1 VDHAREFRLRGMPRL
16 RLVTAGESHGPKL
29 SGIVTGLPAGLRI
42 DAAGVDADL
51 ARRQH
56 GYGRG
61 GRMKIEKDA
70 ALFTGGLRGG
80 ETLGGPVA
88 FEIANRDYAVWE
100 AAMGPLEVEAGA
112 AAKRRLSSPRPGHAD
127 LAGGLKYGRRDLRDV
142 LERAS
147 ARESAARVAAGALCR
162 QLLGVLGI
170 RVRSGVLSVGEA
182 RCPEPPDGFSFA
194 DLETVDESSPFR
206 AVRKSAESA
215 MTAAVDAAAKA
226 GDTLGGTILVGAS
239 GVPAGLG
246 AHVSWDA
253 KLDGRIA
260 RALMSIPSVKGVSIG
275 AAVANAF
282 RPGSKAHDPIA
293 WTDARGFH
301 HTSNR
306 AGGLEGGIT
315 NGEDLLVTLYQKPI
329 STLRDGLPSVDI
341 DTKQAQR
348 AAYERSDVTAVP
360 ACGVIAEA
368 MLAFVLADALLEKTG
383 GDSMDEVRRNFD
395 GFVAAQRAF

>member
-1 VDHAREFRLRGMPRL
+1 MPRL

-29 SGIVTGLPAGLRI
+29 TGVLTGLPAGLRI
-42 DAAGVDADL
+42 DPASVDADL

-70 ALFTGGLRGG
+70 ALFTGGLRGA
-80 ETLGGPVA
+80 ETLGTPVA
-88 FEIANRDYAVWE
+88 FEIANLDHPVWE
-100 AAMGPLEVEAGA
+100 KVMGPIVVDAEA

-127 LAGGLKYGRRDLRDV
+127 LAGGLKYGRRDLRDI

-147 ARESAARVAAGALCR
+147 ARESAARVAAGAVCR
-162 QLLGVLGI
+162 QLLLALGI
-170 RVRSGVLSVGEA
+170 RIRSGVLSVGEV
-182 RCPEPPDGFSFA
+182 RCGEPESGFSFA
-194 DLETVDESSPFR
+194 DLDRVDDASPFR
-206 AVRKSAESA
+206 AVDRNAESG

-226 GDTLGGTILVGAS
+226 GDTLGGTVLVGAA

-246 AHVSWDA
+246 SHVSWEA

-260 RALMSIPSVKGVSIG
+260 RALMSIPSAKAVSIG
-275 AAVANAF
+275 EGVTNAA
-282 RPGSKAHDPIA
+282 RTGSRAHDPIA
-293 WTDARGFH
+293 WSAESGFAR
-301 HTSNR
+301 TSNR

-315 NGEDLLVTLYQKPI
+315 NGEDVLVTLFLKPI

-341 DTKQAQR
+341 DTKAPHRAQ
-348 AAYERSDVTAVP
+348 YERSDVTAVP
-360 ACGVIAEA
+360 AAGVIAEA

-383 GDSMDEVRRNFD
+383 GDSMDEVMRNFE
-395 GFVAAQRAF
+395 GFVKAQRGF